1 MSKLSVKIVSGLS
14 GSGKSTALR
23 TLEDEG
29 FYCID
34 NLPAALLVPFTD
46 MCEKRTDI
54 SRIAVGLDVRGHKFW
69 EGVDRSLEELGRR
82 AYDVEIIFLD
92 ASDDVLQRRYSET
105 RRPHPLSRDGDVQSG
120 IRIERQVTRELRLRS
135 HKIIDTTHLN
145 IHQLRELMRE
155 HVRIGEGKAG
165 EGATSMVVRI
175 QSFGYKYGLPMDS
188 DLVFDVRFLPNPY
201 FVPSLQALSGFD
213 DEVHD
218 FVLNQEEARDLVAKV
233 TDLMHYLIP
242 RYEKEGKYYLTV
254 SIGCTGGRHRSVV
267 LAEELHG
274 RLEHGRVEI
283 FHRDIEKG

>member
-1 MSKLSVKIVSGLS
+1 MSKLSVKIISGLS

-34 NLPAALLVPFTD
+34 NLPAALIVPFAD
-46 MCEKRTDI
+46 LCEKRADI
-54 SRIAVGLDVRGHKFW
+54 ARIAVGLDVRGHKFW

-82 AYDVEIIFLD
+82 AYEVEIIFLD

-105 RRPHPLSRDGDVQSG
+105 RRPHPLSRDGDIHSG

-135 HKIIDTTHLN
+135 HKVIDTTHLN
-145 IHQLRELMRE
+145 IHQLRERMRE
-155 HVRIGEGKAG
+155 HVRLSGEGSDS
-165 EGATSMVVRI
+165 GATGMVVRI
-175 QSFGYKYGLPMDS
+175 QSFGFKHGLPMDS

-201 FVPSLQALSGFD
+201 FEPSLQALSGYD
-213 DEVHD
+213 DEVHA
-218 FVLNQEEARDLVAKV
+218 FVLKQAEAGDLLARI
-233 TDLMHYLIP
+233 TDLMQYLIP
-242 RYEKEGKYYLTV
+242 MYEREGKYYLTV

-267 LAEELHG
+267 IAEELQR
-274 RLEHGRVEI
+274 RLDRAQVEI

>member
-1 MSKLSVKIVSGLS
+1 MSKLSVKIISGLS

-34 NLPAALLVPFTD
+34 NLPAALIVPFTD
-46 MCEKRTDI
+46 LCEKRADI

-82 AYDVEIIFLD
+82 AYEVEIIFLD

-105 RRPHPLSRDGDVQSG
+105 RRPHPLSRDGDIHSG
-120 IRIERQVTRELRLRS
+120 IRIERQITRELRLRS
-135 HKIIDTTHLN
+135 NKVIDTTHLN
-145 IHQLRELMRE
+145 IHQLRERMRE
-155 HVRIGEGKAG
+155 HVRLTEGG
-165 EGATSMVVRI
+165 SGSGAPAMVVRI
-175 QSFGYKYGLPMDS
+175 QSFGFKHGLPMDS

-201 FVPSLQALSGFD
+201 FEPSLQALSGYD
-213 DEVHD
+213 DEVHA
-218 FVLNQEEARDLVAKV
+218 FVLNQSEARDLVARV
-233 TDLMHYLIP
+233 TDLMQYLIP
-242 RYEKEGKYYLTV
+242 MYEREGKYYLTV

-267 LAEELHG
+267 IAEELQR
-274 RLEHGRVEI
+274 RLDRAQVEI